1 MSEFNDIKSLWKS
14 SNDQILAN
22 ESLNSEAIKQAI
34 KAQSIGITFKLLKSI
49 RAGIAALALSVFL
62 FGYNIYGYTEN
73 NVLTIFSVSGLIVSF
88 LLFAY
93 LIFQYN
99 KFNKLDRSGLSLQ
112 DVIVAKIQYFKKSL
126 SLVHHAIAAGLVLLI
141 FSLNLLA
148 DNNDG
153 KYQVNNIW
161 LYIGLLVTAYL
172 ITVMMLHLTH
182 NIYLKQYTA
191 SLDDLNKSRLT
202 EMNAELR
209 KHKWIRLIFLTATI
223 LSVLTGIII
232 LFFKIRGQ

>member
-22 ESLNSEAIKQAI
+22 ESLNSEAIKQVI

-62 FGYNIYGYTEN
+62 FSYNIYGYSGN
-73 NVLTIFSVSGLIVSF
+73 NLLTIFSISGLIISA

-93 LIFQYN
+93 LVFQYN
-99 KFNKLDRSGLSLQ
+99 RFNKLDRSGLSLQ
-112 DVIVAKIQYFKKSL
+112 DVIVAKIQFFKKSL
-126 SLVHHAIAAGLVLLI
+126 SFVHHAIAAGLVLLI

-153 KYQVNNIW
+153 KYQINNIW
-161 LYIGLLVTAYL
+161 LYIGFMVTAYL

-182 NIYLKQYTA
+182 NIYLKQYTTA
-191 SLDDLNKSRLT
+191 LDDLNKSRLT
-202 EMNAELR
+202 EMDNELR
-209 KHKWIRLIFLTATI
+209 KHNWIRLIFLTAI
-223 LSVLTGIII
+223 VLSVLAGIII